1 MKSIEKS
8 KKFIKNGDK
17 INNEQVKEDKS
28 ESLNKI
34 DIETKENDVNIVRS
48 PIIDSNFQK
57 DTETEQTI
65 KDNKKEKKQM
75 NIETVNIALSLI
87 FSFSLIVVSIGQYI
101 TYNKQANIAAN
112 ANKLVQYQYRFEFY
126 EKLKD
131 LQKDTS
137 MIKKNPQRG
146 MEEFADL
153 NYKILSLYRESSM
166 LFDQNISKNIN
177 DILNEHLIFLNEL
190 NNNGMDYDEY
200 KSEIKKLNGDYGDFI
215 NSDNFKKYLDINIIE

>member
-8 KKFIKNGDK
+8 KKFIRNGDK
-17 INNEQVKEDKS
+17 INNEQVKEYKS

-48 PIIDSNFQK
+48 PIINSNFQK

-137 MIKKNPQRG
+137 MIKKDPQRG